1 MVSQQAAHVNVVPAV
16 SASFCMHSTYTTYQ
30 TICRVMRTCIYSP
43 YYQIVCSRVFLPVN
57 RVTSGDSAS
66 TAPKPIYAQV
76 SLTCLCHY
84 KIARHHM
91 IPTIMATTN
100 PRIPMIMS
108 KSAPLV
114 SAIFFSNIVFLFKD
128 HFLIVWSMNE
138 LSSADSLSGLVVLP
152 EGRECGCGLYGLS
165 ICY

>member
-1 MVSQQAAHVNVVPAV
+1 M
-16 SASFCMHSTYTTYQ
+16 
-30 TICRVMRTCIYSP
+30 CILIYENETPCYSP

-57 RVTSGDSAS
+57 RVTSRDSAS

-114 SAIFFSNIVFLFKD
+114 SAIFISNIVFLFKD

-138 LSSADSLSGLVVLP
+138 LSSADSLSDLVVLP
-152 EGRECGCGLYGLS
+152 EGENAAVARLVRKFLYIKVYIKVILKEVMRS
-165 ICY
+165 PKTSWK

>member
-1 MVSQQAAHVNVVPAV
+1 MPAV
-16 SASFCMHSTYTTYQ
+16 SASFCMHSTCTTYQ
-30 TICRVMRTCIYSP
+30 TICRVTAYVYLRP

-66 TAPKPIYAQV
+66 TAPERIYAQV

-128 HFLIVWSMNE
+128 HFLIVSSMNE
-138 LSSADSLSGLVVLP
+138 LSSADSLSGLVLP
-152 EGRECGCGLYGLS
+152 GGENAVVTRLVRKVLYGLS